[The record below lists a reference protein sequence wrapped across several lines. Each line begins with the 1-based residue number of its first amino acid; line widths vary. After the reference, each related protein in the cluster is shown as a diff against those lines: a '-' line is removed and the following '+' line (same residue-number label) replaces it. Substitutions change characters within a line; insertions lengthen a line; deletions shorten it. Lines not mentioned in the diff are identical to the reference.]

1 MNKEKVIKLSSK
13 LYRVRLYSNR
23 MSASYETFY
32 AKGKNKDEAVAN
44 AIDQLENVFK
54 GVFSSVHSVD
64 LYE

>member
-1 MNKEKVIKLSSK
+1 MNKQKVIKLSSK

-23 MSASYETFY
+23 KSASYETYY
-32 AKGKNKDEAVAN
+32 AKAHNKDEALAKAV
-44 AIDQLENVFK
+44 DQLENK